1 MIVDFLDN
9 AWVVYD
15 ETDTLRDHPSG
26 WVSRSGPPSGPVR
39 VGVPISGPAQSPP
52 TYVRGLKSSASA
64 SRCASASRNTS
75 RSRALPTV
83 VRMQPKCQHSACS
96 RILGSPGLVLVFG
109 DRVFPS
115 ALKPPRWQREQRSLQ
130 ADCHQA
136 DDQTQSPTG
145 ESECPYRNPDSG
157 KAEQHSNSAHCS
169 TCRRD
174 VPPNEEALPEVCLS
188 RSCGSPQSKSQLT
201 IVMPNIVPPNAT
213 VTTAYAFDTTGSAI
227 STLLQCG
234 MTTHVSGGDRDA
246 AQVARV
252 GVPSRVAISGR
263 LVVPTFR
270 PCERKINHLRA
281 FYR

>member
-1 MIVDFLDN
+1 MGRAKRVSPEPSGSSRASATLPGFLLAAGWVSLARRAGDDCRFPRH

-15 ETDTLRDHPSG
+15 ETDTCGIIRQGGCPM
-26 WVSRSGPPSGPVR
+26 WPPSGPVR

-115 ALKPPRWQREQRSLQ
+115 ALKPPRWQREQRSPQ

-145 ESECPYRNPDSG
+145 ESECQYRNPDSG

-174 VPPNEEALPEVCLS
+174 VPPNEEALP
-188 RSCGSPQSKSQLT
+188 RS
-201 IVMPNIVPPNAT
+201 A
-213 VTTAYAFDTTGSAI
+213 
-227 STLLQCG
+227 
-234 MTTHVSGGDRDA
+234 
-246 AQVARV
+246 
-252 GVPSRVAISGR
+252 
-263 LVVPTFR
+263 
-270 PCERKINHLRA
+270 
-281 FYR
+281 